1 MAMEIHD
8 DAVPGEVAG
17 NIMMAPEAERLV
29 EGLEAL
35 PLLEYGTDKWVDQHH
50 ALERLNAQAHVNA
63 RNRSD
68 PFVLEALITFD
79 KLPTVVQMLVTAEA
93 WIDRVFPRL
102 EGRLPDDRSMRA
114 YYMLYHEALL
124 INLLECLLYHES
136 AAEALGDGVACVGIL
151 RYLAEHA
158 SSLSLAGVVRMVE
171 THDLVLALVPLL
183 ENPPWVRRRQSPP
196 PRTGDASAAPAGGAS
211 HAAAPGAA
219 SWEKLIDNRW
229 TAVAAPDLL
238 KLSQPEAQAWLA
250 LHMLLS
256 HEEVRKRWPMHSYRK
271 TTLMRVRRYL
281 NPVLLDQLPPLAGL
295 QRFLDESSVMD
306 APSATSEGLG
316 RRVLLEASPELTEA
330 VIAGATGLPAVRQR
344 AAAIIRERPAAA
356 AAQGP
361 GPGQGSDEPDPV
373 ALATDEEKDEAL
385 WAAVAEA
392 SAEACLAV
400 ADRASAALKRLA
412 GLYEEDSY
420 AGLADGATAVA
431 AAGAAPLSSDDEA
444 AVLAAAE
451 AALQGAKAP
460 PSQTA
465 AAADRV
471 PAPAPAPTARPKR
484 AMIEVVDEMD

>member
-1 MAMEIHD
+1 MVD
-8 DAVPGEVAG
+8 LVDLVARQLG
-17 NIMMAPEAERLV
+17 
-29 EGLEAL
+29 GLI
-35 PLLEYGTDKWVDQHH
+35 
-50 ALERLNAQAHVNA
+50 A
-63 RNRSD
+63 RS
-68 PFVLEALITFD
+68 
-79 KLPTVVQMLVTAEA
+79 
-93 WIDRVFPRL
+93 
-102 EGRLPDDRSMRA
+102 GRLQRRERRRRQRDRARRRAEEAAADAAASGGASESQAAAAAAAAAARSGGDDDDDDDEDEE
-114 YYMLYHEALL
+114 EAV
-124 INLLECLLYHES
+124 HRS
-136 AAEALGDGVACVGIL
+136 AAEVAADEARPGAAARSLRRRGRALRLRSGVACVGIL

-451 AALQGAKAP
+451 AALQGAEAP